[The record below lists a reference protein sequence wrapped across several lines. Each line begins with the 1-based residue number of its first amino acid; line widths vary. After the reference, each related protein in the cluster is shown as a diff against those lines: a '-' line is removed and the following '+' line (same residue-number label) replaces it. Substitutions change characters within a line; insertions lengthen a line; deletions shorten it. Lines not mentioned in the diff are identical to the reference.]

1 MKNNFHNIIIIY
13 ACFVS
18 RCTIVYSCIQDV
30 SFTLEGVD
38 GLETTFTFNLTYLYS
53 MPGCGIESISINIPL
68 SSCDD
73 EICTLTLSM
82 NENTIVHCFDD
93 SELSKVF
100 VTALASNILGSS
112 LSSDA
117 IQIGMCT
124 AVKLKLISYE
134 CVHIQHRNN

>member
-53 MPGCGIESISINIPL
+53 TPGCGIESISINVPL

-73 EICTLTLSM
+73 EICTLTL

-93 SELSKVF
+93 SELL

-134 CVHIQHRNN
+134 CVHI